1 MKKTLT
7 ARRRRWRLS
16 CAAGRSYCIVCPP
29 LSYLPPLCI
38 TFWCFCTPPAALRLS
53 AAVLAQHRYYFSED
67 RRVVSEC
74 LWYGWCTTEK
84 YRREPVLLCKGDFLN
99 LRSVLLLL
107 QFLSL
112 FITMTPLEKK
122 YKSIY
127 YWNVSCVSVFV
138 SPVNAGS
145 CTHNTLMAGLGP
157 HSLVFTKGSCRF
169 TSSVL
174 YYFNVSVL
182 GSYWV

>member
-1 MKKTLT
+1 MASQLCSWKNLLYSLT
-7 ARRRRWRLS
+7 SSLT
-16 CAAGRSYCIVCPP
+16 
-29 LSYLPPLCI
+29 YLPPLCI
-38 TFWCFCTPPAALRLS
+38 TFWCFCTSPAALRLS

-84 YRREPVLLCKGDFLN
+84 CRQEPVLLCNGDFLN

-122 YKSIY
+122 YKI
-127 YWNVSCVSVFV
+127 NLLFKFLMCVSVCHQWMLV
-138 SPVNAGS
+138 P
-145 CTHNTLMAGLGP
+145 THNTLMAGLGP
-157 HSLVFTKGSCRF
+157 HSLVFTKGLCRF

-174 YYFNVSVL
+174 YYFNI
-182 GSYWV
+182 

>member
-1 MKKTLT
+1 MASQLCSWKNLLYSLTSSLLPAPTLHYV
-7 ARRRRWRLS
+7 LVFL
-16 CAAGRSYCIVCPP
+16 YPP
-29 LSYLPPLCI
+29 
-38 TFWCFCTPPAALRLS
+38 PPAALRLS

-127 YWNVSCVSVFV
+127 YSNVSCVSVFV

-145 CTHNTLMAGLGP
+145 CTHNTWSIFFGFHQRIMQVYLIYALLQHLVIRKLLGIEIP
-157 HSLVFTKGSCRF
+157 
-169 TSSVL
+169 
-174 YYFNVSVL
+174 
-182 GSYWV
+182 